1 VGLGIASSENVRV
14 LDVHNATRIQG
25 ALLISGTET
34 RYNGPVI
41 HILDLHD
48 RAPRVIASFVLE
60 TKEGPVLFET
70 GPESRFSVLLDGL
83 NALGYAAPDV
93 KHVFVTHIHLD
104 HAGAA
109 WRMAERGATIYVH
122 PKGAPHL
129 VDPSRLW
136 ASASRIYGDQMETL
150 WGQMGH
156 VPEGQI
162 EVVQDGQVIQIGEVR
177 IQALETPGHAYH
189 HHAYLIGDVLMGGD
203 VTGVKIGRGPVLP
216 PCPPPE
222 IHIELWRES
231 LARLRQLN
239 LRQIYLTYFGLV
251 EDVGPHLDALE
262 VRLLEWADWIK
273 QKLKSGLT
281 REQMVL
287 EFEAHVAATLRAAG
301 LSQEEVQEYEL
312 ADPSWM
318 SVDGLVR
325 YWNKHHPE
333 EVVS

>member
-1 VGLGIASSENVRV
+1 
-14 LDVHNATRIQG
+14 
-25 ALLISGTET
+25 LLISGTET

-136 ASASRIYGDQMETL
+136 ASASRIYGEQMETL

>member
-1 VGLGIASSENVRV
+1 
-14 LDVHNATRIQG
+14 
-25 ALLISGTET
+25 
-34 RYNGPVI
+34 
-41 HILDLHD
+41 
-48 RAPRVIASFVLE
+48 VIASFVLE

-156 VPEGQI
+156 VPEAQI
-162 EVVQDGQVIQIGEVR
+162 EIVQDGQVVQVGKVQ

-239 LRQIYLTYFGLV
+239 LRQIYLTHFGLV

>member
-1 VGLGIASSENVRV
+1 
-14 LDVHNATRIQG
+14 
-25 ALLISGTET
+25 
-34 RYNGPVI
+34 
-41 HILDLHD
+41 
-48 RAPRVIASFVLE
+48 VIASFVLE
-60 TKEGPVLFET
+60 TKEGPVLFGT

-136 ASASRIYGDQMETL
+136 ASASRIYGEQMETL

>member
-1 VGLGIASSENVRV
+1 M
-14 LDVHNATRIQG
+14 
-25 ALLISGTET
+25 
-34 RYNGPVI
+34 I

-60 TKEGPVLFET
+60 TKAGPVLFET

-83 NALGYAAPDV
+83 NALGYAASDIR
-93 KHVFVTHIHLD
+93 HVFVTHIHLD

-129 VDPSRLW
+129 IDPSKLW
-136 ASASRIYGDQMETL
+136 ASATRIYGDQMEAL
-150 WGQMGH
+150 WGQIGY
-156 VPEGQI
+156 VPEEQVEII
-162 EVVQDGQVIQIGEVR
+162 EDGEVFR
-177 IQALETPGHAYH
+177 VGEFEIKALETPGHASH
-189 HHAYLIGDVLMGGD
+189 HHAYLIGDALIGGD

-222 IHIELWRES
+222 IHIETWLSS
-231 LARLRQLN
+231 LAKIRALKPHKL
-239 LRQIYLTYFGLV
+239 YLTHFGQT
-251 EDVGPHLDALE
+251 EDVEPHLSALE
-262 VRLLEWADWIK
+262 TKLLEWADWIK
-273 QKLKSGLT
+273 QRLKAGQT

-287 EFEAHVAATLRAAG
+287 EFEAYVAATLRAAG
-301 LSQEEVQEYEL
+301 LSDEEVQEYEF

-325 YWNKHHPE
+325 YWNKYHPE
-333 EVVS
+333 EVMS

>member
-1 VGLGIASSENVRV
+1 M
-14 LDVHNATRIQG
+14 
-25 ALLISGTET
+25 
-34 RYNGPVI
+34 I

-60 TKEGPVLFET
+60 TQAGPVLFET

-83 NALGYAAPDV
+83 NTLGYAASDV
-93 KHVFVTHIHLD
+93 RHVFVTHIHLD

-109 WRMAERGATIYVH
+109 WRLAERGATIYVH

-129 VDPSRLW
+129 VDPSKLW
-136 ASASRIYGDQMETL
+136 ASATRIYGDQMEAL
-150 WGQMGH
+150 WGQMGY

-162 EVVQDGQVIQIGEVR
+162 EILQDGDTVQVGEAT

-189 HHAYLIGDVLMGGD
+189 HHAFLIGNELIGGD

-222 IHIELWRES
+222 IHIETWLAS
-231 LARLRQLN
+231 LARIRALN
-239 LRQIYLTYFGLV
+239 PRKLYLTHFGET
-251 EDVGPHLDALE
+251 EDVGPHLSALE
-262 VRLLEWADWIK
+262 AKLLEWADWMK
-273 QKLKSGLT
+273 ERLKAGKT
-281 REQMVL
+281 REQIVP
-287 EFEAHVAATLRAAG
+287 EFEAYVAATLRAAG
-301 LSQEEVQEYEL
+301 LSDEEVQEYEF

-333 EVVS
+333 EVMA

>member
-60 TKEGPVLFET
+60 TKEGPVLFGT

-239 LRQIYLTYFGLV
+239 LRQIYLTHFGLV

>member
-1 VGLGIASSENVRV
+1 M
-14 LDVHNATRIQG
+14 
-25 ALLISGTET
+25 
-34 RYNGPVI
+34 I
-41 HILDLHD
+41 HVLDLHD
-48 RAPRVIASFVLE
+48 RAPRVIASFLLE
-60 TKEGPVLFET
+60 TGAGPVLFET

-83 NALGYAAPDV
+83 NALGYAASDIR
-93 KHVFVTHIHLD
+93 HVFVTHIHLD

-129 VDPSRLW
+129 VDPSKLW
-136 ASASRIYGDQMETL
+136 ASATRIYGDQMEAL
-150 WGQMGH
+150 WGQMGY

-162 EVVQDGQVIQIGEVR
+162 EILQDGDTVQVGEAT
-177 IQALETPGHAYH
+177 IQALETPGHADH
-189 HHAYLIGDVLMGGD
+189 HHAFLIGDALIGGD

-222 IHIELWRES
+222 IHIETWLAS
-231 LARLRQLN
+231 LAKIRALN
-239 LRQIYLTYFGLV
+239 PRKLYLTHFG
-251 EDVGPHLDALE
+251 ETDDVGPHLSALE
-262 VRLLEWADWIK
+262 ARLLEWADWIK
-273 QKLKSGLT
+273 VRLKAGQT

-287 EFEAHVAATLRAAG
+287 EFAAYVAATLRSAG
-301 LSQEEVQEYEL
+301 LSDEEVQEYEL

-333 EVVS
+333 EVMG

>member
-1 VGLGIASSENVRV
+1 MGLGIASSENVRV

-60 TKEGPVLFET
+60 TKEGPVLFGT

-136 ASASRIYGDQMETL
+136 ASASRIYGEQMETL

-239 LRQIYLTYFGLV
+239 LRQIYLTHFGLV

>member
-1 VGLGIASSENVRV
+1 MGLGIASSENVRV

-60 TKEGPVLFET
+60 TKEGPVLFGT

-136 ASASRIYGDQMETL
+136 ASASRIYGEQMETL

>member
-1 VGLGIASSENVRV
+1 MGLGIASSENVRV

-136 ASASRIYGDQMETL
+136 ASASRIYGEQMETL
-150 WGQMGH
+150 WGLMGH

-203 VTGVKIGRGPVLP
+203 VTGVKTGRGPVLP

-239 LRQIYLTYFGLV
+239 LRQIYLTHFGLV

>member
-1 VGLGIASSENVRV
+1 M
-14 LDVHNATRIQG
+14 
-25 ALLISGTET
+25 
-34 RYNGPVI
+34 I

-48 RAPRVIASFVLE
+48 RAPRVIASFLLE
-60 TKEGPVLFET
+60 TQAGPVLFET

-83 NALGYAAPDV
+83 NTLGYAASDV
-93 KHVFVTHIHLD
+93 RHVFVTHIHLD

-129 VDPSRLW
+129 VDPSKLW
-136 ASASRIYGDQMETL
+136 ASATRIYGDQMEAL
-150 WGQMGH
+150 WGQMGY

-162 EVVQDGQVIQIGEVR
+162 EILQDGDTVQVGEAT

-189 HHAYLIGDVLMGGD
+189 HHAFLIGDELIGGD

-222 IHIELWRES
+222 IHIETWLAS
-231 LARLRQLN
+231 LAKIRALN
-239 LRQIYLTYFGLV
+239 PRKLYLTHFGET
-251 EDVGPHLDALE
+251 EDVGPHLSALE
-262 VRLLEWADWIK
+262 AKLLEWADWMK
-273 QKLKSGLT
+273 ERLKAGKT
-281 REQMVL
+281 REQIVP
-287 EFEAHVAATLRAAG
+287 EFEAYVAANLRAAG
-301 LSQEEVQEYEL
+301 LSDEEVQEYEF

-333 EVVS
+333 EVMA

>member
-136 ASASRIYGDQMETL
+136 ASASRIYGEQMETL

-239 LRQIYLTYFGLV
+239 LRQIYLTHFGLV

>member
-1 VGLGIASSENVRV
+1 MGLGIASSENVRV

-239 LRQIYLTYFGLV
+239 LRQIYLTHFGLV

>member
-1 VGLGIASSENVRV
+1 M
-14 LDVHNATRIQG
+14 
-25 ALLISGTET
+25 
-34 RYNGPVI
+34 
-41 HILDLHD
+41 HD
-48 RAPRVIASFVLE
+48 RAPRVIASFLLE
-60 TKEGPVLFET
+60 TQAGPVLFET

-83 NALGYAAPDV
+83 NTLGYAASDV
-93 KHVFVTHIHLD
+93 RHVFVTHIHLD

-129 VDPSRLW
+129 VDPSKLW
-136 ASASRIYGDQMETL
+136 ASATRIYGDQMEAL
-150 WGQMGH
+150 WGQMGY

-162 EVVQDGQVIQIGEVR
+162 EILQDGDTVQVGEAT

-189 HHAYLIGDVLMGGD
+189 HHAFLIGDELIGGD

-222 IHIELWRES
+222 IHIETWLAS
-231 LARLRQLN
+231 LAKIRALN
-239 LRQIYLTYFGLV
+239 PRKLYLTHFGET
-251 EDVGPHLDALE
+251 EDVGPHLSALE
-262 VRLLEWADWIK
+262 AKLLEWADWMK
-273 QKLKSGLT
+273 ERLKAGKT
-281 REQMVL
+281 REQIVP
-287 EFEAHVAATLRAAG
+287 EFEAYVAANLRAAG
-301 LSQEEVQEYEL
+301 LSDEEVQEYEF

-333 EVVS
+333 EVMA

>member
-1 VGLGIASSENVRV
+1 
-14 LDVHNATRIQG
+14 
-25 ALLISGTET
+25 
-34 RYNGPVI
+34 VI

-83 NALGYAAPDV
+83 NSLGYAASDV

-129 VDPSRLW
+129 ADPSKLW

-156 VPEGQI
+156 VPEAQI
-162 EVVQDGQVIQIGEVR
+162 EIVQDGQVIQVGEVQ

-189 HHAYLIGDVLMGGD
+189 HHAYRMGDVLIGGD

-239 LRQIYLTYFGLV
+239 LRQIYLTHFGLT
-251 EDVGPHLDALE
+251 EEVGPHLDALE
-262 VRLLEWADWIK
+262 ARLLEWADWIK
-273 QKLKSGLT
+273 QKIKSGLT

-287 EFEAHVAATLRAAG
+287 EFEAYVAATLRAAG

-333 EVVS
+333 EVMS

>member
-1 VGLGIASSENVRV
+1 
-14 LDVHNATRIQG
+14 
-25 ALLISGTET
+25 
-34 RYNGPVI
+34 VI
-41 HILDLHD
+41 RILDLHD
-48 RAPRVIASFVLE
+48 RAPRVIASFLLE

-83 NALGYAAPDV
+83 NSLGYAASDV

-129 VDPSRLW
+129 ADPSKLW
-136 ASASRIYGDQMETL
+136 ASASRIYGDQMEAL
-150 WGQMGH
+150 WGRMGY

-162 EVVQDGQVIQIGEVR
+162 EIVQDGQVIQIGEFQ

-189 HHAYLIGDVLMGGD
+189 HHAYRLGDVLIGGD
-203 VTGVKIGRGPVLP
+203 ITGVKIGRGPVLP

-222 IHIELWRES
+222 IHIELWCES

-239 LRQIYLTYFGLV
+239 LRQIYLTHFGPT
-251 EDVGPHLDALE
+251 EEVGPHLGALE
-262 VRLLEWADWIK
+262 ARLLEWADWIK
-273 QKLKSGLT
+273 QKLKAGLT
-281 REQMVL
+281 REEMVGA
-287 EFEAHVAATLRAAG
+287 FEAYVAATLRAAG
-301 LSQEEVQEYEL
+301 LSQEELQEYEF

-333 EVVS
+333 EVMS